1 MLTTSRGYSIGRVTA
16 AVAICGVLLGACGSA
31 TSGQAASPGATVP
44 SMSGSPAPRTVS
56 PITTQ
61 ATAASWLR
69 CRPGQLRAS
78 FIPLGA
84 ATGHVGAEVV
94 FRNASASDCRL
105 FGYPGLKMLN
115 ASGAALP
122 TTVSRGGSFLFPA
135 VAPHLVGLAPGQ
147 TASFD
152 IEYGD
157 NPTGNP
163 PPTYQKAC
171 PAAATLKITLPDD
184 VTAVRAGV
192 TMAPCKGDLTVSPVV
207 AGTAPIRFS

>member
-1 MLTTSRGYSIGRVTA
+1 MLTKSRSYSIGRVTA
-16 AVAICGVLLGACGSA
+16 AAAICAVLLGACGSA
-31 TSGQAASPGATVP
+31 TSGRGASPRATLP
-44 SMSGSPAPRTVS
+44 SVSGSTAPRTAGA
-56 PITTQ
+56 ITTQ

-69 CRPGQLRAS
+69 CEPGQLRAR

-94 FRNASASDCRL
+94 VRNVSGSDCRL
-105 FGYPGLKMLN
+105 FGYPGLKMRD
-115 ASGAALP
+115 ARGETVP

-147 TASFD
+147 KASFD
-152 IEYGD
+152 LEYGD

-171 PAAATLKITLPDD
+171 PAATALEITLPDD
-184 VTAVRAGV
+184 NTAVSARV
-192 TMAPCKGDLTVSPVV
+192 TMAPCNGDVTVSPVV
-207 AGTAPIRFS
+207 PGTAPIRFS